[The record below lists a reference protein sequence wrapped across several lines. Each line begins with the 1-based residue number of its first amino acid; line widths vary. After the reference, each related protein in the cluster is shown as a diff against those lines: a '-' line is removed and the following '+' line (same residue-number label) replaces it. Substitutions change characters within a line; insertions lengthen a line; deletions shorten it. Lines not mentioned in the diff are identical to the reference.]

1 MTEPEEDGDPRH
13 SSFRL
18 EITVSAGYERRRTT
32 LGGVWEGRLVTL
44 GLLMGGIVVVV
55 LVLARI
61 FQISL

>member
-1 MTEPEEDGDPRH
+1 MTQGQPEDDPRH

-18 EITVSAGYERRRTT
+18 EVTVSAGYERRRTT

-44 GLLMGGIVVVV
+44 GLLLGGIA
-55 LVLARI
+55 LVLLVVARV